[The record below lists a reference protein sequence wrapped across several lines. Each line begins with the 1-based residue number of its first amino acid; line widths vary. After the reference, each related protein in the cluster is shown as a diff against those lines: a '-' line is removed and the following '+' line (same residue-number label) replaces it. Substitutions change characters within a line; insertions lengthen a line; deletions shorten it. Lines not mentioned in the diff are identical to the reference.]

1 MIYPEGTNSGDGGS
15 NLNSLIFLSLVVH
28 FLVLSLLIFSPSLLP
43 APKLTFGP
51 VYSVQL
57 VNMPVTI
64 AEKNGEEI
72 AARKILDYVPA
83 RQPMLSK
90 TSLDPLTFPVA
101 PIETRKKSIASVEKA
116 VEALRK
122 NISPPVEKTAPSPAS
137 QGMPRITSEQAAS
150 AASRSSDGG
159 GDLNI
164 RMRNYYAVIWSRIKG
179 LWTIPPGL
187 LPRESIET
195 VVHAQILRDGSI
207 TNVGL
212 EKRSGNRYF
221 DESALRTVKKANPL
235 PPLPE
240 ELREGSLEIGI
251 RFHSSEFK

>member
-1 MIYPEGTNSGDGGS
+1 MINPAGTNSADGGS
-15 NLNSLIFLSLVVH
+15 SLNGLILLSLVVH
-28 FLVLSLLIFSPSLLP
+28 FFVLSLLVFSPALLP
-43 APKLTFGP
+43 TPKLTFGP

-57 VNMPVTI
+57 VNMPTSLPG
-64 AEKNGEEI
+64 KNNDEV
-72 AARKILDYVPA
+72 AAREILDQVPA
-83 RQPMLSK
+83 RQPMLNK
-90 TSLDPLTFPVA
+90 TSLDPLSVPVT
-101 PIETRKKSIASVEKA
+101 PGETRKKSIDSVEKA
-116 VEALRK
+116 VEAIRK
-122 NISPPVEKTAPSPAS
+122 NISPPMEKGGSSPAYK
-137 QGMPRITSEQAAS
+137 GVTRITSEQASS
-150 AASRSSDGG
+150 AARTSD

-164 RMRNYYAVIWSRIKG
+164 RMRNYYALIWSRIKG

-187 LPRESIET
+187 LPRENIEA

-221 DESALRTVKKANPL
+221 DDSALRTVKKANPL

-240 ELREGSLEIGI
+240 ELRESSLEIGI